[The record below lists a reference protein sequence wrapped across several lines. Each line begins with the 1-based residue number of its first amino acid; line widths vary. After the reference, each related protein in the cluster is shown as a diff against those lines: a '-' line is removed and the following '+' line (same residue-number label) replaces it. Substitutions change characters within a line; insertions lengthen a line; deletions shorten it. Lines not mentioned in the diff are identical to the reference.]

1 MNENVKK
8 VKLGNYISQIRGVSY
23 KPTDL
28 RSNLSKDS
36 VILLRANNIKDGHI
50 NLDDVVYVDRAKVKQ
65 EQILRTGDILVCT
78 SSGSKDL
85 VGKAALVQE
94 TMDVTFGAFCKVI
107 RSKTLYANFLGD
119 YFQSEQYKSDIS
131 KVCLGININNLR
143 GEHFD
148 ELLISA
154 YDFIKQ
160 KEIAE
165 RLDKIDFLIDKRK
178 QQLENLD
185 KLIKSQFIEMFGD
198 PASNPYGWE
207 IVTIGDVVT
216 EVRYGTSNP
225 AVEGGQYPYLR
236 MNNITCDGH
245 LDLSNM
251 KYIDISDDE
260 IEKYIVRK
268 GDILFNRTNSIELVG
283 KTCLFDLDDPMVIAG
298 YIIRIRLNNSLLPVV
313 LSNYLNSNR
322 IKDQLRSMAKGA
334 VNQANI
340 NAKELQSI
348 KVYLPPIDRQNKF
361 SHFVE
366 QTDKSKFTIKQSL
379 EQLEILKKSLMQ
391 KYFG

>member
-1 MNENVKK
+1 MSENVKK

-185 KLIKSQFIEMFGD
+185 KLIKSPI
-198 PASNPYGWE
+198 YR
-207 IVTIGDVVT
+207 DVR
-216 EVRYGTSNP
+216 ER
-225 AVEGGQYPYLR
+225 
-236 MNNITCDGH
+236 
-245 LDLSNM
+245 
-251 KYIDISDDE
+251 
-260 IEKYIVRK
+260 
-268 GDILFNRTNSIELVG
+268 NRTSSTFALY
-283 KTCLFDLDDPMVIAG
+283 CH
-298 YIIRIRLNNSLLPVV
+298 IR
-313 LSNYLNSNR
+313 
-322 IKDQLRSMAKGA
+322 G
-334 VNQANI
+334 
-340 NAKELQSI
+340 
-348 KVYLPPIDRQNKF
+348 
-361 SHFVE
+361 
-366 QTDKSKFTIKQSL
+366 
-379 EQLEILKKSLMQ
+379 
-391 KYFG
+391 G

>member
-1 MNENVKK
+1 MSENVKK

-148 ELLISA
+148 ELLIPV
-154 YDFIKQ
+154 YNFTKQ

-165 RLDKIDFLIDKRK
+165 RLDKIDFLIEKRK

-198 PASNPYGWE
+198 PEYNTKNFP
-207 IVTIGDVVT
+207 
-216 EVRYGTSNP
+216 
-225 AVEGGQYPYLR
+225 
-236 MNNITCDGH
+236 
-245 LDLSNM
+245 
-251 KYIDISDDE
+251 
-260 IEKYIVRK
+260 VRK
-268 GDILFNRTNSIELVG
+268 LGSLCRVG
-283 KTCLFDLDDPMVIAG
+283 
-298 YIIRIRLNNSLLPVV
+298 
-313 LSNYLNSNR
+313 
-322 IKDQLRSMAKGA
+322 
-334 VNQANI
+334 
-340 NAKELQSI
+340 
-348 KVYLPPIDRQNKF
+348 
-361 SHFVE
+361 
-366 QTDKSKFTIKQSL
+366 
-379 EQLEILKKSLMQ
+379 
-391 KYFG
+391 

>member
-1 MNENVKK
+1 MSENVKK

-185 KLIKSQFIEMFGD
+185 KLIKSQFIEMFGRETERV
-198 PASNPYGWE
+198 PLSHYIATLEAGKSLAGEEENPNKVLKTGAVSY
-207 IVTIGDVVT
+207 D
-216 EVRYGTSNP
+216 YFDGTQVKNLP
-225 AVEGGQYPYLR
+225 
-236 MNNITCDGH
+236 
-245 LDLSNM
+245 
-251 KYIDISDDE
+251 IDYSPLLEHKVND
-260 IEKYIVRK
+260 
-268 GDILFNRTNSIELVG
+268 GDILISRMNTSELVG
-283 KTCLFDLDDPMVIAG
+283 AAAYVWRAPENTYIPDRLWHVKCKDCNPIFLWQLLIQPSTKRSIRRIASG
-298 YIIRIRLNNSLLPVV
+298 TSGSMKNISKQGLL
-313 LSNYLNSNR
+313 
-322 IKDQLRSMAKGA
+322 G
-334 VNQANI
+334 
-340 NAKELQSI
+340 I
-348 KVYLPPIDRQNKF
+348 KVLCVKREKQDQFAR
-361 SHFVE
+361 FVK